1 MLCDNKEAWLF
12 RWDCK
17 VFFCLAV
24 WDVENCKK
32 NCSSTFFCCPD
43 RIDTTV
49 YCLKHWACRQLLMT
63 SWKSSRFFLSRGP
76 QQRTNLGLLDLVDE
90 LSWSFV
96 KSVPELGD
104 GSFFPLYKKGK
115 EVSFSKEGRHSSFS
129 FMIPGT
135 QLGGGFKQFLCSSLF
150 EEMIQFDEYFL
161 NGLVQPPTSQDVH
174 STQLVFWKFRK
185 ARIFTTSNF
194 LQKLRFGRFLG
205 KKSGP
210 TYLQRVALNLNRLLR
225 YGRC

>member
-63 SWKSSRFFLSRGP
+63 SWKSSRFFFKPRPTAENQFGSIG
-76 QQRTNLGLLDLVDE
+76 
-90 LSWSFV
+90 LSWWV
-96 KSVPELGD
+96 ELELCQIRSRTWGWLV
-104 GSFFPLYKKGK
+104 FPLYKKGK

-174 STQLVFWKFRK
+174 STQLVGGRFRK